1 MGLKGFGFKK
11 LKRGLMKKLIS
22 ILFATLFLIGLSFA
36 QITQTGTLN
45 GRVTDNEGN
54 SLPGVSVTIKSPALI
69 LPQMTAVTS
78 EAGIFR
84 FPALPPGIY
93 TVTFELQG
101 FKTLVR
107 EGIRVS
113 VGVTTTLDVTLEL
126 SPIQES
132 IVVTGQSPT
141 VDRQRT
147 TLVRNLTTEFLQS
160 IPATRTLG
168 TFFNMVPG
176 VTGDTAHGS
185 SVRDNVYALDG
196 VNITD
201 PVTGTQAGSFSVDI
215 MEELSV
221 QTAGLPPEY
230 GSVRGA
236 MINVVTKSG
245 GNKFSGS
252 FSTYY
257 RDDEIKALKLK
268 MQADNTKGT
277 IFEGQKGG
285 FDYEVEPG
293 ITLGGPIIKDKIW
306 FFTNLSLFKIQ
317 EYVRGYPYDKQ
328 PTNTPIDRMDY
339 YPYIKFT
346 YQVNPNNRLIL
357 SYNFYDLRR
366 NHRGASAYQTEDTTW
381 KQTTPIHTGNFQWTK
396 LFGPNFFTNFKVAF
410 LDYELNLMAK
420 NADPRYYDQLTSR
433 YWGSYG
439 YDDIYTRNRMQALA
453 DATWFK
459 EGFFGRHE
467 FKVGIDG
474 EFSWDS
480 RRWRS
485 NYDPKTGLGPFFYMK
500 GTTPDYVIYYDS
512 FKREDQKLVIGGFI
526 QDTWNPV
533 DRLTINFGFRFDHQE
548 GIIPKQGEN
557 RNPIT
562 ILGVVCDPRVTE
574 TFKPLIWNTFS
585 PRIGINYDI
594 TGDGKT
600 VFKASYGRYYI
611 ANILQWFVTVNPNS
625 FITYRYRLNPDFTP
639 KGSLYLPSSTANDR
653 MGSNVKSPYLD
664 EVTVGVERE
673 IIRDLSLGVRYIKK
687 WDRRL
692 MESVDITALDFDRL
706 MRGDDIFSV
715 WTNYEPV
722 TVVDPFDGKT
732 VTFWRMKN
740 TAVLARNVY
749 TNPPGLYRDYD
760 GVEVTLNKRFSNRWM
775 MMASYVYAHS
785 RGTVGTDFN
794 DSWTGTSYYNNP
806 NAHINWEGD
815 LGLERK
821 HQIKIQ
827 GLWQGPWGINISGYY
842 RYLDGTRWA
851 RVIRSIDL
859 GLSLPQ
865 GTVSIWAE
873 PRGSRKL
880 PPLEI
885 FDLRVEK
892 TFNLKGTKL
901 GLFAD
906 VFNVLNANTAT
917 DVWTESSRST
927 TVAGKKVYFGQTTSI
942 MDPRIARI
950 GIRFQF

>member
-1 MGLKGFGFKK
+1 
-11 LKRGLMKKLIS
+11 MKKV
-22 ILFATLFLIGLSFA
+22 FLTSLMVIFLLGVSFS

-45 GRVTDNEGN
+45 GRVTDTEGN
-54 SLPGVSVTIKSPALI
+54 PLPGVSVTIKSPALI
-69 LPQMTAVTS
+69 LPQMTATTNA
-78 EAGIFR
+78 EGYFR
-84 FPALPPGIY
+84 FPALPPGVY
-93 TVTFELQG
+93 TVTFEMSG

-107 EGIRVS
+107 EGIRVN
-113 VGVTTTLDVTLEL
+113 VGVTTTLDVSLEL

-132 IVVTGQSPT
+132 IVVTGQSPV

-147 TLVRNLTTEFLQS
+147 TLVRNLTTEFLQN

-201 PVTGTQAGSFSVDI
+201 PVTGTQAGSFSIDI

-221 QTAGLPPEY
+221 QTAGLPAEY

-245 GNKFSGS
+245 GNQFKGS

-277 IFEGQKGG
+277 IFEGQPRGG
-285 FDYEVEPG
+285 FDYEIEPVL
-293 ITLGGPIIKDKIW
+293 TLGGPIIKDKIW
-306 FFTNLSLFKIQ
+306 FFTNLSLLTFQ

-328 PTNTPIDRMDY
+328 PQNSPVDRFDV

-346 YQVNPNNRLIL
+346 YQATPNDRIVL
-357 SYNFYDLRR
+357 SYNFFDLRR
-366 NHRGASAYQTEDTTW
+366 HHRGASAYMTEDTTW

-396 LFGPNFFTNFKVAF
+396 LFGPNFFMNFKVAF

-420 NADPRYYDQLTSR
+420 NAQPRYIDQLTSR
-433 YWGSYG
+433 LSGSYG
-439 YDDIYTRNRMQALA
+439 YDDIYTRNRAQALT
-453 DATWFK
+453 DATWFVDNLM
-459 EGFFGRHE
+459 GRHE
-467 FKVGIDG
+467 FKAGLEG

-485 NYDPKTGLGPFFYMK
+485 NYDPKTGLGPFFYMR

-512 FKREDQKLVIGGFI
+512 FKREDQKLYIGGFL
-526 QDTWNPV
+526 QDTWNPTE
-533 DRLTINFGFRFDHQE
+533 RLTLNLGFRLEHQE

-557 RNPIT
+557 RSPIT

-574 TFKPLIWNTFS
+574 TFKPMVWNTLS
-585 PRIGINYDI
+585 PRIGLNYDI
-594 TGDGKT
+594 FGNGKT
-600 VFKASYGRYYI
+600 VFKASFGRYYI

-639 KGSLYLPSSTANDR
+639 KGSLYQASSTANDR
-653 MGSNVKSPYLD
+653 MDPDVKSPYLD
-664 EVTVGVERE
+664 ELTVGFERE
-673 IIRDLSLGVRYIKK
+673 IVRDLSFGVRYIKK
-687 WDRRL
+687 WDRNL
-692 MESVDITALDFDRL
+692 MEGVDLTALDFDKL
-706 MRGDDIFSV
+706 MSGADIFTV

-732 VTFWRMKN
+732 VTFWKMKN
-740 TAVLARNVY
+740 TAVLARNYY
-749 TNPPGLYRDYD
+749 TNPPGAERDYD

-785 RGTVGTDFN
+785 RGLIGTDFN
-794 DSWTGTSYYNNP
+794 DSWTGTGYFNNP
-806 NAHINWEGD
+806 NAHINAYGEFP
-815 LGLERK
+815 LERR
-821 HQIKIQ
+821 HQFKLQ

-842 RYLDGTRWA
+842 RYLDGARWTRQ
-851 RVIRSIDL
+851 IRSYDL

-865 GTVSIWAE
+865 GVVTIYAE
-873 PRGSRKL
+873 KRGSRKL
-880 PPLEI
+880 PPLKI
-885 FDLRVEK
+885 LDLRVEK
-892 TFNLKGTKL
+892 SFNILGGRKL
-901 GLFAD
+901 GLFLD

-917 DVWTESSRST
+917 GVWAESSRST
-927 TVAGKKVYFGQTTSI
+927 KVAGKTVYFGQHTSI

-950 GIRFQF
+950 GFRFDF

>member
-1 MGLKGFGFKK
+1 
-11 LKRGLMKKLIS
+11 MKKLTL
-22 ILFATLFLIGLSFA
+22 ILLTTLFFACLSFS
-36 QITQTGTLN
+36 QITQTGSLN
-45 GRVTDNEGN
+45 GKVTDKEGQP
-54 SLPGVSVTIKSPALI
+54 LPGVSVTIKSPALI
-69 LPQMTAVTS
+69 LPQMTAVTN
-78 EAGIFR
+78 EEGFFR

-93 TVTFELQG
+93 TVAFEISG

-113 VGVTTTLDVTLEL
+113 VGVTTTLDVSLEL

-132 IVVTGQSPT
+132 IVVTGQSPV

-176 VTGDTAHGS
+176 VTGNTAHGS
-185 SVRDNVYALDG
+185 SERDNVYALDG

-201 PVTGTQAGSFSVDI
+201 PVTGTQAGSFSLDI

-221 QTAGLPPEY
+221 QTAGLPAEF

-236 MINVVTKSG
+236 MVNVVTKSG
-245 GNKFSGS
+245 GNKFSGT

-277 IFEGQKGG
+277 IFEGQPRGG

-293 ITLGGPIIKDKIW
+293 ITLGGPIIKDKLW
-306 FFTNLSLFKIQ
+306 FFTNLSMYKSQ

-328 PTNTPIDRMDY
+328 PTNTPLDY
-339 YPYIKFT
+339 FNVFPYIKFT
-346 YQVNPNNRLIL
+346 YQATPDDRIVL
-357 SYNFYDLRR
+357 SYNFYDYRR
-366 NHRGASAYQTEDTTW
+366 NHRGASAYDTEDTTW

-396 LFGPNFFTNFKVAF
+396 LFGSNFFTNFKVAF

-420 NADPRYYDQLTSR
+420 NALPRYYDQLSSR
-433 YWGSYG
+433 EWGSYG
-439 YDDIYTRNRMQALA
+439 YDDIYTRNRFQALA
-453 DATWFK
+453 DATLFVDNW
-459 EGFFGRHE
+459 FGRHE
-467 FKVGIDG
+467 FKAGLDG

-485 NYDPKTGLGPFFYMK
+485 NYDPNTGLGPFFYMR
-500 GTTPDYVIYYDS
+500 GTTPDYVIHYDS
-512 FKREDQKLVIGGFI
+512 FKREDHKLVIGGFI
-526 QDTWNPV
+526 QDTWSPIE
-533 DRLTINFGFRFDHQE
+533 RLTLNLGFRFDHQE
-548 GIIPKQGEN
+548 GIIPEQGEN
-557 RNPIT
+557 RSPIT
-562 ILGVVCDPRVTE
+562 ILGIVCDPRVTKA
-574 TFKPLIWNTFS
+574 FKPMIWNTIS
-585 PRIGINYDI
+585 PRIGLNFDI

-639 KGSLYLPSSTANDR
+639 RGSLYSATSTANDR
-653 MGSNVKSPYLD
+653 MDPDVKSPYLD
-664 EVTVGVERE
+664 EVSVGIERE
-673 IIRDLSLGVRYIKK
+673 VFRDLSLGVRYIKK
-687 WDRRL
+687 WDRNL
-692 MESVDITALDFDRL
+692 LEGVDLTALDFDKL
-706 MRGDDIFSV
+706 MNGADIFTV

-722 TVVDPFDGKT
+722 NVVDPFDGKT

-740 TAVLARNVY
+740 TAVLARNYY
-749 TNPPGLYRDYD
+749 TNPPGAERDYD

-775 MMASYVYAHS
+775 MMASYVYAYS
-785 RGTVGTDFN
+785 RGLIGTDFN
-794 DSWTGTSYYNNP
+794 DSWSGTGYFNNP
-806 NAHINWEGD
+806 NAHINAYGEF
-815 LGLERK
+815 GLERK
-821 HQIKIQ
+821 HQFKLQ
-827 GLWQGPWGINISGYY
+827 GLVQGPWGINLSGYF

-851 RVIRSIDL
+851 RVIRSYDL

-865 GTVSIWAE
+865 GTVSIYAE
-873 PRGSRKL
+873 KRGSRKL
-880 PPLEI
+880 PPLKI
-885 FDLRVEK
+885 LDLRVEK
-892 TFNLKGTKL
+892 TFNIAGRKL
-901 GLFAD
+901 GLFVD

-917 DVWTESSRST
+917 SVWTQSSRST
-927 TVAGKKVYFGQTTSI
+927 TVAGKRVYFGQHTAI
-942 MDPRIARI
+942 MDPRIARL
-950 GIRFQF
+950 GIRFEF